1 MARAHRPA
9 ADPAREADPTPASDP
24 APDADRD
31 HVAVD
36 GPTFEV
42 FGRRRVEDPL
52 EHVGTLHAPDETTA
66 LLLARETHFRHQ
78 EGVDYAVVRSEHL
91 HRVPDPSLLERRI
104 DISYRL
110 QAGYA
115 GFREKRHAAREAA
128 DARGRG
134 HLRERPVPGRHDS
147 GGRHDLRG
155 ER

>member
-1 MARAHRPA
+1 MAR
-9 ADPAREADPTPASDP
+9 DPDPDRHE
-24 APDADRD
+24 APDADPL
-31 HVAVD
+31 AVD
-36 GPTFEV
+36 GHTFEV

-52 EHVGTLHAPDETTA
+52 EHVGTLHAPDESTA

-91 HRVPDPSLLERRI
+91 HRVPDPSLLERRV

-115 GFREKRHAAREAA
+115 GFREKRESARDAA

-134 HLRERPVPGRHDS
+134 HLRERPVPGRHDT
-147 GGRHDLRG
+147 RRDRG
-155 ER
+155 AQR

>member
-1 MARAHRPA
+1 MTRAPHPPGGT
-9 ADPAREADPTPASDP
+9 DPGSDAGTPPGDDPLAI
-24 APDADRD
+24 
-31 HVAVD
+31 D
-36 GPTFEV
+36 GHTFEV

-52 EHVGTLHAPDETTA
+52 EHVGTLHAPDETAA

-91 HRVPDPSLLERRI
+91 HRVPDPSLLERRV

-115 GFREKRHAAREAA
+115 GFREKRQSAREAA

-134 HLRERPVPGRHDS
+134 HLRDRPVPGRHDP
-147 GGRHDLRG
+147 RHEGQR
-155 ER
+155 

>member
-1 MARAHRPA
+1 MAGDSRP
-9 ADPAREADPTPASDP
+9 DPSPDATR
-24 APDADRD
+24 APDADPL
-31 HVAVD
+31 AVD
-36 GPTFEV
+36 GHTFEV

-52 EHVGTLHAPDETTA
+52 EHVGTLHAPDESVA

-91 HRVPDPSLLERRI
+91 HRVPDPSLLERRV

-147 GGRHDLRG
+147 RHEGQR
-155 ER
+155 